1 MIRKE
6 GGGSQHLILGQRKIC
21 IIRFKRNSRDTCI
34 LVGEGHTPGKERNKG
49 EGGKLEK
56 EAGFSSYVTMGAL
69 SLTLW
74 QQAWSFC
81 PQNDTV
87 SQCNCDLVTRI

>member
-1 MIRKE
+1 MVRKE

-21 IIRFKRNSRDTCI
+21 IIHFKRNSRDTCI
-34 LVGEGHTPGKERNKG
+34 LVGEGHPGKEGNKG

-56 EAGFSSYVTMGAL
+56 EAGYSSYVTMGAL
-69 SLTLW
+69 AFMPR

-87 SQCNCDLVTRI
+87 SQCNCDLVTKI